1 MYQGRRIAVVIPAFN
16 EELLIQATLDGLP
29 EYIDL
34 AIVIDDCSTDR
45 TSDRVREWSERRKDA
60 RVELVRH
67 PENRGVGE
75 ALKTGYRHGIAA
87 GADILVV
94 AAGDNQMDQTQ
105 IPKLL
110 DPIVQGRA
118 DYTKGNRLYA
128 RGSFK
133 GMSPWRVLGNSM
145 LTLLTKV
152 SGGNWHISDPQNG
165 YTAITREAL
174 NAINVDAIWGWY
186 GYCND
191 MLARCNAY
199 DLRVMD
205 VPIPARYGEEKSK
218 IKYGRFI
225 RRVSGLLVRNFF
237 WRMLVKYVAR
247 DFHPLVF
254 FYLASVPLLLL
265 GIGGGAWAIYDRV
278 ANQQLLFQPM
288 AISLLVFGLGA
299 QFLFFAMYFDM
310 NEAKRINQQWH
321 P

>member
-1 MYQGRRIAVVIPAFN
+1 MYQGRRIAVVIPAYN
-16 EELLIQATLDGLP
+16 EELLIQETLDGLP
-29 EYIDL
+29 EFVDL
-34 AIVIDDCSTDR
+34 AVVVDDASTDR
-45 TSDRVREWSERRKDA
+45 TSEKVREWSERRKDD

-67 PENRGVGE
+67 EANKGVGNGI
-75 ALKTGYRHGIAA
+75 KTGYKRAMAA

-110 DPIVQGRA
+110 DPIIAGKA

-128 RGSFK
+128 RGSCE
-133 GMSPWRVLGNSM
+133 GMSAWRVVGNSI

-152 SGGNWHISDPQNG
+152 SSGNWHITDPQNG
-165 YTAITREAL
+165 YTAITRDAL
-174 NAINVDAIWGWY
+174 ERINVDAIWGWY

-191 MLARCNAY
+191 MLTRCNAY
-199 DLRVMD
+199 GVRVMD
-205 VPIPARYGEEKSK
+205 IPIPARYGQEKSK
-218 IKYGRFI
+218 IKYGRFM

-254 FYLASVPLLLL
+254 FYLLSLPLILL
-265 GIGGGAWAIYDRV
+265 GIGGAVFFIYDKIANGTPLV
-278 ANQQLLFQPM
+278 AYLS
-288 AISLLVFGLGA
+288 ISILVFGLGM

-310 NEAKRINQQWH
+310 NEAKRLNQ
-321 P
+321 